1 MNGKHLVNGTALQI
15 TIRPARPDDAAA
27 LTPLVFSSGP
37 LAFDYVF
44 SPREQGGTCKFLE
57 FALAREEGVFS
68 YRQHHVAEQNGRIVG
83 SLMLHGGMDNNML
96 AMGNVK
102 TIIRCFGALGCVPV
116 MMRGLRMESMLKPPP
131 VDCAYLGHLGVD
143 ATLRGHGIGARL
155 LEYATSWSRDEGYQK
170 LVLDVA
176 VTNVRAEA
184 LYQRRGYQRIE
195 HRPFPHRR
203 PDMPQVPDH
212 YRMVRFIE
220 GVKVSPRALSNR

>member
-1 MNGKHLVNGTALQI
+1 MQI
-15 TIRPARPDDAAA
+15 TIRPARPDDADA

-44 SPREQGGTCKFLE
+44 SPREAGGTCKFLQY
-57 FALAREEGVFS
+57 ALAREEGVFS
-68 YRQHHVAEQNGRIVG
+68 YRQHHVAEVDGRIVG
-83 SLMLHGGMDNNML
+83 SLMLHGGIDNNPL

-102 TIIRCFGALGCVPV
+102 TIIRCFGAIGCVAI

-143 ATLRGHGIGARL
+143 PELRSHGIGAQL
-155 LEYATSWSRDEGYQK
+155 LEYANTWSRDEGYQK

-176 VTNVRAEA
+176 ATNERAEA
-184 LYQRRGYQRIE
+184 LYQRHGYRRIE

-203 PDMPQVPDH
+203 PGMPQVPDH
-212 YRMVRFIE
+212 YRMVRFIA
-220 GVKVSPRALSNR
+220 GVTLRPKSLTEFTKADR

>member
-1 MNGKHLVNGTALQI
+1 MQI
-15 TIRPARPDDAAA
+15 TIRPAGPDDAAA

-44 SPREQGGTCKFLE
+44 SPREAGGTRKFLQ
-57 FALAREEGVFS
+57 FALEREEGVFS
-68 YRQHHVAEQNGRIVG
+68 YRQHHVAELEGRIVG
-83 SLMLHGGMDNNML
+83 SLMLHGGIDNNVL

-102 TIIRCFGALGCVPV
+102 TIIRCFGALGCVPI

-143 ATLRGHGIGARL
+143 ASLRSQGIGARL
-155 LEYATSWSRDEGYQK
+155 LEYAEAWSRDEGYQK

-176 VTNVRAEA
+176 ATNTRAEA
-184 LYQRRGYQRIE
+184 LYQRQGYQRIE

-212 YRMVRFIE
+212 YRMVRFIA
-220 GVKVSPRALSNR
+220 GVKVRPRAIAGR